1 MMGVQVR
8 SGGASVVTTPAAP
21 GVHNPPSG
29 EGHTSPAQ
37 WPAGQRRGVGRYLAL
52 RTFILHNFDR

>member
-37 WPAGQRRGVGRYLAL
+37 WPVGQR
-52 RTFILHNFDR
+52 

>member
-21 GVHNPPSG
+21 GVHNQPSERG
-29 EGHTSPAQ
+29 AHVTSTM
-37 WPAGQRRGVGRYLAL
+37 AGGSERRGEISGIANLYLTQL
-52 RTFILHNFDR
+52 